1 MKICLQIQIPT
12 GTTRDWNTN
21 SKYMQDTCGAFEGPG
36 SSVSEWSSVG
46 SSWDLDDE
54 VLGCLGKLMTAVS
67 PECLCLIIIW
77 RFEGGWCLCW
87 GWKSTRALFDRS
99 NSARAGNEER
109 GPEVYACKSN
119 HHHYRPPHHHHHH
132 HHLCGAQK
140 ACSSWCWGCWLC
152 LIGGMVWSLGSRRTS
167 PTTPCWGRT
176 WGKGWSP
183 GWGRRGIYLRSQWRR
198 FVAAS
203 PINESEMW
211 IEVKLVTDGEHLMI
225 VVIEAV
231 GGVAWW
237 WRSLK

>member
-140 ACSSWCWGCWLC
+140 ACLSWCWGCWLC

-167 PTTPCWGRT
+167 PTTPCWGCT

-183 GWGRRGIYLRSQWRR
+183 EWGGGEVGNLPEKPVKEICCRFPDQW
-198 FVAAS
+198 
-203 PINESEMW
+203 
-211 IEVKLVTDGEHLMI
+211 
-225 VVIEAV
+225 V
-231 GGVAWW
+231 GDVDWG
-237 WRSLK
+237 